1 MLGVEGLFQS
11 QSSEFAALG
20 EAQTPLLR
28 SECNAATKHPRRD
41 TRTKGTYPMNREPIP
56 GECIVVTRNTDDH
69 GGQVGDRYIVSRV
82 DDDDDT
88 IKGIPRGSST
98 VANYWIPWC
107 DIEPVEFGWNYARA
121 HLPDDVATL
130 LAACDGV
137 EYLSLNR
144 QIKNAIIESLPD
156 WRERVMEVLE
166 SIDPEDR

>member
-1 MLGVEGLFQS
+1 MTGGGLFYAKTTMTS
-11 QSSEFAALG
+11 GKIENW
-20 EAQTPLLR
+20 R
-28 SECNAATKHPRRD
+28 SEPGRWSHRIIKSRRKEAKVESL
-41 TRTKGTYPMNREPIP
+41 RRSKS
-56 GECIVVTRNTDDH
+56 V
-69 GGQVGDRYIVSRV
+69 
-82 DDDDDT
+82 DDDDT

-137 EYLSLNR
+137 EYLSLNS

-166 SIDPEDR
+166 SIEPEDR